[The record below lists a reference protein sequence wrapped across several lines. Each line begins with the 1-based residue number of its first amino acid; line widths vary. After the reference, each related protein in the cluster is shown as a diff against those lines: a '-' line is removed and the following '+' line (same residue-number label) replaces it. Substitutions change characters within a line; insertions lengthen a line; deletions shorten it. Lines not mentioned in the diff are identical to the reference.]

1 MIRAVYRVPDGRRLA
16 AFVLPPITIAPGGE
30 AFAYGS
36 TEGQVYLK
44 AIEDIEDRPVT
55 GDGSYADMPFF
66 SPDGQSLGYHD
77 GTSNQL
83 KSVDLAAGGPS
94 RVLADLGGRLPG
106 GARWEPDGTVL
117 YALPDGIWRVSENGG
132 EPERLIAIAAG
143 ELAYGP
149 QRLPGGEWILFTQAS
164 SEAGQ
169 SWDEADIVVA
179 EVATG
184 TRRVVRSGGRDA
196 RYLPTGHLVYVRGD
210 VLYAVPFDLNRL
222 SASGTPV
229 AVLDGVRSYDASLG
243 AAAFYAVSDEGTL
256 VYQPGRAA
264 GQSAVAWTGLDGR
277 QEALDLPAGS
287 YSHPRLSPDGRWLA
301 FARQDS
307 GGTDVWVYAVAG
319 GTAMRRLTEGGNNRY
334 PIWSRDGSHVVFRSD
349 RDGDRGIFW
358 QRADGTAPA
367 ERLTTAEE
375 ETEQIPESWSRTE
388 DRLAFSV
395 KTGSVFELW
404 MWTLADRAAQ
414 RFGSAQSLGLFNARF
429 SPDGRWVA
437 YTQRDP
443 VVAMWVASMGA
454 PETRYQVGQD
464 SDVAHHPLWSPD
476 GHRLFYF
483 AGLSP
488 MAVDVTTQSSDLAGA
503 PGGVGPQH
511 GVEDRE
517 QLPHARDERDLL
529 RFAGRH
535 QAPIEGAND
544 RVVVRGD
551 ERAHVERRTHRGP
564 PPPDDPFA
572 AERPTVAGQR
582 RDAHEGG
589 DAFAIQLAE
598 LRELPQER
606 AAHDGADARHRAQE
620 VVLRAPDGAPLDRVV
635 EVLIDRVELA
645 FEPADVVADA
655 PPDGA
660 HRVLEPIAL
669 GAQHAHQ
676 LPAPPEQG
684 IERGRDRIGQ
694 RPWGR
699 ADAFRK
705 QREDVGV
712 DAVRL
717 RELAGGPGEVSDL
730 PGVDHHDRQLGRR
743 DGGDSRP
750 FVAPGGLKDDEG
762 GRQVPEPHPEARE
775 ATRIVGHAPPG
786 VPGTHSHDQL
796 GLRDVNANHG
806 SGLRHEYTSS
816 GADGPA
822 TSAQPC
828 GCGLES
834 TGNCSG
840 SDHGTGNAQ
849 ATVRSA

>member
-1 MIRAVYRVPDGRRLA
+1 MALEVGSRLGVFEVTGRLGEGGMGVVYRATDTTLDRDVALKVLPDAFANDPERLARFEREAKVLASLNHPNIAQIHGLEQSGDTRALVLELVEGPTLQDRIAKGPIPLDEALPIARQIAEALEAAHEQGIIHRDLKPANVKVKDDGTVKVLDFGLAKALQPDLSDLEAANSPTMTMTAAATKMGVIMGTAAYMSPEQARGKPVDRRADIWAFGAVLYEMLTGTAPFSGDDVTQTLARVVEREPDWDLLPPSVPPSLGTYLRRCLQKDPKARVRDIGDMRLALDGAFETATEIQSVGGPAGAGGRQPLWRRALLWSSAAAVIAVAAALAGRASVPAEPRPVIRAVYRVPDGRRLA

-334 PIWSRDGSHVVFRSD
+334 PIWSRDGSHVVFQSD

-488 MAVDVTTQSSDLAGA
+488 MAVDVTTQPTL
-503 PGGVGPQH
+503 
-511 GVEDRE
+511 EM
-517 QLPHARDERDLL
+517 
-529 RFAGRH
+529 GR
-535 QAPIEGAND
+535 G
-544 RVVVRGD
+544 
-551 ERAHVERRTHRGP
+551 T
-564 PPPDDPFA
+564 
-572 AERPTVAGQR
+572 
-582 RDAHEGG
+582 
-589 DAFAIQLAE
+589 
-598 LRELPQER
+598 
-606 AAHDGADARHRAQE
+606 
-620 VVLRAPDGAPLDRVV
+620 PL
-635 EVLIDRVELA
+635 
-645 FEPADVVADA
+645 
-655 PPDGA
+655 
-660 HRVLEPIAL
+660 
-669 GAQHAHQ
+669 
-676 LPAPPEQG
+676 
-684 IERGRDRIGQ
+684 
-694 RPWGR
+694 
-699 ADAFRK
+699 
-705 QREDVGV
+705 
-712 DAVRL
+712 
-717 RELAGGPGEVSDL
+717 
-730 PGVDHHDRQLGRR
+730 
-743 DGGDSRP
+743 
-750 FVAPGGLKDDEG
+750 
-762 GRQVPEPHPEARE
+762 
-775 ATRIVGHAPPG
+775 
-786 VPGTHSHDQL
+786 
-796 GLRDVNANHG
+796 
-806 SGLRHEYTSS
+806 
-816 GADGPA
+816 
-822 TSAQPC
+822 
-828 GCGLES
+828 
-834 TGNCSG
+834 
-840 SDHGTGNAQ
+840 
-849 ATVRSA
+849 